1 MTLFK
6 TRLTLLAGFVVAS
19 GAAMAQDT
27 TASTQPEA
35 PAPLVLY
42 FSSGSSD
49 IRPEDRSVL
58 DQASRAYSQGK
69 PIVMIVTGTADR
81 VGSPSVNLV
90 LSQRR
95 ATAVV
100 NGLMARGIPAE
111 RFQVLAKG
119 ETEPAVATD
128 EGVAEL
134 QNRRVEITWR

>member
-1 MTLFK
+1 MIRIASISLALPLAT
-6 TRLTLLAGFVVAS
+6 LAGSAF
-19 GAAMAQDT
+19 AQEP
-27 TASTQPEA
+27 AQAPPPAA

-42 FSSGSSD
+42 FDTGSAQ
-49 IRPEDRSVL
+49 IRDQDKAVL

-81 VGSPSVNLV
+81 VGAPAGNLT

-95 ATAVV
+95 ATAVL
-100 NGLMARGIPAE
+100 NGLIARGIPAD

-119 ETEPAVATD
+119 ETEPVVSTE

>member
-1 MTLFK
+1 MIRIASISLALPLAT
-6 TRLTLLAGFVVAS
+6 LAGSAF
-19 GAAMAQDT
+19 AQEP
-27 TASTQPEA
+27 AQAPPPAA

-42 FSSGSSD
+42 FDTGSAQ
-49 IRPEDRSVL
+49 IRDQDKAVL

-69 PIVMIVTGTADR
+69 PLVLIVTGTADR
-81 VGSPSVNLV
+81 VGAPAGNLT

-95 ATAVV
+95 ATAVL
-100 NGLMARGIPAE
+100 NGLIARGIPAD

-119 ETEPAVATD
+119 ETEPVVSTE